1 MTILDTKFLLCGEM
15 ALRTLRTSSNLNEKE
30 INRVRMNGREN
41 SLRCR
46 KGVEYLVWNIMYRQG
61 FYDMLYWT

>member
-46 KGVEYLVWNIMYRQG
+46 KGGEYLVWNIMYRQG